1 MRIIIKNM
9 TGIETVIEV
18 SPSETIN
25 DGKKK
30 YDGNIGRIWIF
41 DGETLDGTKTFSDYE
56 IDENETI
63 IATNKVIGGLNK

>member
-9 TGIETVIEV
+9 AGKETVIEV

-30 YDGNIGRIWIF
+30 YDGNLGRIWIY
-41 DGETLDGTKTFSDYE
+41 DGETLDGTKTFSHYL
-56 IDENETI
+56 IDENDNI